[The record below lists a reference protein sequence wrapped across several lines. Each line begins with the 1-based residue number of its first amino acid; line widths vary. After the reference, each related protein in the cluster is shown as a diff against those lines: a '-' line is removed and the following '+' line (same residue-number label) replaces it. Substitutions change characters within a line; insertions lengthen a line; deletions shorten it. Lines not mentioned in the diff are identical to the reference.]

1 MEFVNRKACIEHYQ
15 EQFPRLPRYMVEMA
29 LDYDLSNGG
38 ESNEKPLTGKQKRR
52 RKKDL
57 TKQTKRDTSVQ
68 DMIQEAVKEGKPIE
82 IDCARIIKKG
92 EYVMP
97 PLVKGYVSTEGILEQ
112 LEEQEEVLP
121 MTKGDTCEVC
131 ELKLRGAGR
140 RGLDA
145 ALAYLA
151 DDH

>member
-57 TKQTKRDTSVQ
+57 TKQTKHTSVQ

-112 LEEQEEVLP
+112 IEEQEELLP
-121 MTKGDTCEVC
+121 MTEGEVDDFLIHRDEECEENSGD
-131 ELKLRGAGR
+131 
-140 RGLDA
+140 
-145 ALAYLA
+145 
-151 DDH
+151 

>member
-68 DMIQEAVKEGKPIE
+68 DMIQEALKEGKPIE

-112 LEEQEEVLP
+112 IEEQEELLP
-121 MTKGDTCEVC
+121 DLCFTEGEVDDFLIHSAENSGD
-131 ELKLRGAGR
+131 
-140 RGLDA
+140 
-145 ALAYLA
+145 
-151 DDH
+151 